1 MKQEWLI
8 TFRSV
13 TFAQRAQRVLL
24 AGNISCRLQRTPKRL
39 SERGCGYCLRLM
51 GVDMPMAMERLRRE
65 QVAYGKLY
73 TLGEDG
79 SVEEQNHDL
88 FG

>member
-24 AGNISCRLQRTPKRL
+24 AGNIPCRLQRTPKRL

-79 SVEEQNHDL
+79 SVEEQSHDL